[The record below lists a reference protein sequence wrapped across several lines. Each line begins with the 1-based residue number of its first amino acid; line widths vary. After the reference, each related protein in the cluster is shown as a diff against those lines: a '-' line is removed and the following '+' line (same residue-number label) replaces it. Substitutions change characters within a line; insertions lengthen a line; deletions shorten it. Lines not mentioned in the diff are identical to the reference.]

1 MSKILP
7 FIHVE
12 DFDAKLTRAQRARLS
27 ETEICR
33 EYLAAREQ
41 LGDLALARLDAGGS
55 LADADILE
63 MAAALERMGEALQ
76 SEIER
81 IKAGR

>member
-1 MSKILP
+1 MSNILP
-7 FIHVE
+7 FIRVE
-12 DFDAKLTRAQRARLS
+12 DFDARLTKAQRARLR

-33 EYLAAREQ
+33 KYLAARER
-41 LGDLALARLDAGGS
+41 LDDLALARLDAGGS
-55 LADADILE
+55 LVDADILE

>member
-1 MSKILP
+1 MSNILP
-7 FIHVE
+7 FIRVE
-12 DFDAKLTRAQRARLS
+12 DFDARLT
-27 ETEICR
+27 E
-33 EYLAAREQ
+33 
-41 LGDLALARLDAGGS
+41 ARLDAGGS